1 MKNLILMITLA
12 LFSFS
17 VSAAKPEWA
26 GGGKEAKQAAKNE
39 KKASKQLKKSS
50 EKIKEHKDKD
60 DDKDDKRGLLSRLFS
75 DDDRETI
82 RDYYNENAA
91 SGTGKHKGKL
101 KELPKGLQKKL
112 ERGGELPPGWQKK
125 VAKGEV
131 LSPELRAYSSP
142 LPRDLLSRIPGGERT
157 GEILRIGDKIIRVG
171 HGQGTVDDIIDLAD
185 ILSGAL

>member
-1 MKNLILMITLA
+1 MKKLLLMITLA

-26 GGGKEAKQAAKNE
+26 GGGKEAKQAAKEE
-39 KKASKQLKKSS
+39 KKANKHLKKSS
-50 EKIKEHKDKD
+50 EKVKEHKDN
-60 DDKDDKRGLLSRLFS
+60 DKDEKRGLLSGLFS
-75 DDDRETI
+75 DEDRETI

-131 LSPELRAYSSP
+131 LSPELRAHATA
-142 LPRDLLSRIPGGERT
+142 LPRDLLSRIPGGERA
-157 GEILRIGDKIIRVG
+157 GEILRVGDKIIRVG